1 MHTKYTCTHHTH
13 WGRERK
19 TEWGKRQRDTIG
31 HLMCKWPTVRAPRN
45 GLAFYFI
52 WFCDFWFWL
61 CLLLLATCLY
71 VYVCVVYCQLSVS
84 VSIERKK
91 AKRTAHAGCW
101 WSNAQCC
108 CLIKSRMREYYFA
121 LPQSWRRCFCCCCCC
136 LRYGAAA
143 IAATVDVVSCLCVWV
158 SATHAH
164 SSSRSY
170 VLPFL
175 SLPASYTA
183 LSAHQYMHTHLH
195 ARIHCIYFLPSSHS
209 RGSFVIKLAGTTS
222 QLTATKS
229 WHSGAHKLTF
239 PSRKCNS
246 GIIVEYW

>member
-1 MHTKYTCTHHTH
+1 MHTNAGRHEIHMHSSHTH
-13 WGRERK
+13 CGREEDRVRR
-19 TEWGKRQRDTIG
+19 GKRQRDTIG

-61 CLLLLATCLY
+61 CLLLLAT
-71 VYVCVVYCQLSVS
+71 YVCLHVLFVCVCVYFVYCQLSVS

-121 LPQSWRRCFCCCCCC
+121 LPQSWRRCFCFCCCC
-136 LRYGAAA
+136 LRYDAACCHCRRRQLS
-143 IAATVDVVSCLCVWV
+143 VCVCN
-158 SATHAH
+158 
-164 SSSRSY
+164 SRTQQQSPSY

-239 PSRKCNS
+239 SF
-246 GIIVEYW
+246 